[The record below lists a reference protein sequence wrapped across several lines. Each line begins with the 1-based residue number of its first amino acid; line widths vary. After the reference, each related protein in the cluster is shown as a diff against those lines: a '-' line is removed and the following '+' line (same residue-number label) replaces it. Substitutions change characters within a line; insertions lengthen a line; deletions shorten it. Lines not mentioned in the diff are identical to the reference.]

1 MNKGVVKRILLYTSK
16 YKLYLISAFV
26 FAVFSVCLT
35 LLGPVLTGGA
45 IDYIIGKGNV
55 DFGSVGKS
63 LSDLSVQQQVWL
75 FFSGL

>member
-35 LLGPVLTGGA
+35 LLGPVLTGDA

-55 DFGSVGKS
+55 DFGSVGKILIGLICS
-63 LSDLSVQQQVWL
+63 TAGVAV
-75 FFSGL
+75 FSGL